1 MLHACGQIETESF
14 DKMRLTGARVQNYRS
29 IVDSGWFN
37 IENLKTILVGPNEAG
52 KTVILRALEQI
63 NPAKDVPAF
72 KPLRDYPRSK
82 YNADIQS
89 RRLNPSDIPVVSAK
103 FSLEEEDK
111 KLVDEMFLDA
121 EYIVTRFLDNHIEED
136 FKNGTDLE
144 VVTDNIFA
152 SLERLASHVDKD
164 NAEGGSD
171 RNSVADILR
180 VLISMRENYR
190 PTNHE
195 ESLEFVG
202 RMLSDLEF
210 DIVREHLSN
219 VEEYRRLTYCLQTEK
234 LKHSALKELH
244 ERLPKFVY
252 FDSYFQVHPNIHLQ
266 FLADRVDLQQ
276 TDTMKFDYGN
286 LCLLKLLGFSARDLS
301 DLALSDIQSDD
312 HDSFEEYRTSLDERD
327 QQLNAA
333 SVRLTNEIKR
343 AWRPD
348 PRRAEAATL
357 RLRADGQYLKVV
369 VEDDLGIE
377 IELDQ
382 RSAGYQWLV
391 SFFVVFFAETD
402 GKHKNA
408 ILLLDEPG
416 LSLHGLKQREFR
428 STISELAEKN
438 QTLYTTHSPFLV
450 GPDELGLVRV
460 VELTDRGTGTIVH
473 QNVIGNDPAAIFA
486 LQVALGYDLAQS
498 LFMHRKNLVLEGLTD
513 YWYFDST
520 TRLLAADGESKI
532 SEKISLVPAGSASK
546 IAYLASI
553 LCANKLNVAA
563 LIDSDNAGNMA
574 AQQEILVSQLGNK
587 KIIRTSDVCQD
598 DVDFPEIEDLL
609 RHTLS
614 RIAKEK
620 FDCDV
625 TDLMK
630 SDSTHSIN
638 WMFKRC
644 RKKSFKYDLAKAY
657 LNWAS
662 NHQADDLEESE
673 RVGWQLLIKK
683 VNKALK

>member
-1 MLHACGQIETESF
+1 
-14 DKMRLTGARVQNYRS
+14 MRLTSTRVQNYRS
-29 IVDSGWFN
+29 IVDSGWFAV
-37 IENLKTILVGPNEAG
+37 ENLKTILVGPNEAG
-52 KTVILRALEQI
+52 KTVILRALQQI
-63 NPAKDVPAF
+63 NPAENVPAF
-72 KPLRDYPRSK
+72 NPLRDYPRSK

-89 RRLNPSDIPVVSAK
+89 KRLKPSEIPVVSAK

-111 KLVDEMFLDA
+111 KLVDKVFFDA
-121 EYIVTRFLDNHIEED
+121 EYILTRFLDNHLEED
-136 FKNGTDLE
+136 IKNGTDVE
-144 VVTDNIFA
+144 RKMKNIY
-152 SLERLASHVDKD
+152 SDLERLASLIDMHRPEGESNGHFV
-164 NAEGGSD
+164 AES
-171 RNSVADILR
+171 LR
-180 VLISMRENYR
+180 ELMRQNNP
-190 PTNHE
+190 PTNSE
-195 ESLEFVG
+195 ESLESM
-202 RMLSDLEF
+202 RHMLSHLESAI
-210 DIVREHLSN
+210 DRKQLSQ
-219 VEEYRRLTYCLQTEK
+219 VKECHRLLECIRNQE
-234 LKHSALKELH
+234 LKQSALKELH

-252 FDSYFQVHPNIHLQ
+252 FDSYFQVHPNIHLK

-286 LCLLKLLGFSARDLS
+286 LCLLKLLGFSPRDLS
-301 DLALSDIQSDD
+301 NLALSEIQRYD
-312 HDSFEEYRTSLDERD
+312 HDSFEAYRTSRDERD

-333 SVRLTNEIKR
+333 SVRLTTEIKR

-357 RLRADGQYLKVV
+357 RLKADGQYLKVV

-377 IELDQ
+377 VELDQ

-416 LSLHGLKQREFR
+416 LSLHALKQREFR

-450 GPDELGLVRV
+450 GPDELDLVRV
-460 VELTDRGTGTIVH
+460 VELTDRATGTIVH

-513 YWYFDST
+513 YWYFDAT
-520 TRLLAADGESKI
+520 TRLLAAAGESKI
-532 SEKISLVPAGSASK
+532 SGKISLVPAGSASK
-546 IAYLASI
+546 IAYFASI
-553 LCANKLNVAA
+553 LCANELKVAA
-563 LIDSDNAGNMA
+563 LIDSDNAGDMA
-574 AQQEILVSQLGNK
+574 ARQEILVSQLGNK

-598 DVDFPEIEDLL
+598 DVDYPEIEDLL

-614 RIAKEK
+614 RIAKEQ
-620 FDCDV
+620 FGCDV
-625 TDLMK
+625 TDLLK
-630 SDSTHSIN
+630 SDSTRSIN
-638 WMFKRC
+638 WMFKKR
-644 RKKSFKYDLAKAY
+644 RKKLFKYDLAKAY

-662 NHQADDLEESE
+662 NHGADDLEESE